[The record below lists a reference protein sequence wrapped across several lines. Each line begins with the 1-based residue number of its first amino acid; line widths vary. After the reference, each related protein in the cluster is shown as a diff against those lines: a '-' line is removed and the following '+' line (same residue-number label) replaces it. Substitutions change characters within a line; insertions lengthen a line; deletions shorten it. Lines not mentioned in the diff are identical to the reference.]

1 MKTKKPASRTLD
13 FQRGQVWRMGEDRVQ
28 IQLVG
33 KWLVHYRQYKGPT
46 KRLPTCF
53 TAKSDL
59 EKLLSVHKAVLVQ
72 EEIPTGK
79 VLRARPARRAHNLRS
94 SGLASARRR
103 SPRAAGRRC
112 SRG

>member
-1 MKTKKPASRTLD
+1 MKTKKPTSRTPD
-13 FQRGQVWRMGEDRVQ
+13 FQRGQVWRMGENRVQ

-59 EKLLSVHKAVLVQ
+59 EKLLWAHKAVLVK
-72 EEIPTGK
+72 EKALKGK
-79 VLRARPARRAHNLRS
+79 VLGARPARRGRNLRS
-94 SGLASARRR
+94 SGPAGARRR
-103 SPRAAGRRC
+103 SPHAAGRRC
-112 SRG
+112 SRR